1 MLAFDALLCLKRRT
15 RFYGETLQTSNEVL
29 CYPEFARYAAAAL
42 RLMPPAAQTC
52 VKCHYSAAVLL
63 QEELR
68 RHLETPLGR
77 LDLVPDLRTTELGQ
91 PYRGYPDDVL
101 RILAMRQRDLTGR
114 SINWLGTYE
123 HGANRMLQALER
135 REQWQV

>member
-1 MLAFDALLCLKRRT
+1 
-15 RFYGETLQTSNEVL
+15 
-29 CYPEFARYAAAAL
+29 
-42 RLMPPAAQTC
+42 MPPAAQTC